1 MSRSVLT
8 ATLAAL
14 LLSACAL
21 TPEEQAQRAAEQKKF
36 EENLQVALA
45 EQCDK
50 DTADLMREQFDQREY
65 ASEKEKQD
73 FRLRYV
79 EKINEPMFQSCYKM
93 AWQNY
98 LAQQR
103 LHEIRNA
110 YYHDWRW
117 RSPFWHPWY
126 W

>member
-8 ATLAAL
+8 ATFATL

>member
-8 ATLAAL
+8 ATFATL

-73 FRLRYV
+73 FKLRYV

-98 LAQQR
+98 LSQQR